1 MIFITCILCCALVFF
16 MGVKFGWKK
25 LNCRCCRLLK
35 GSRSTNTHVTT
46 ERQLSSCE
54 DMITIHHHSPAFTLL
69 SQSKIGEGTPV
80 FNLHHMSSQLE
91 RTPLNLFLFVTNLN
105 CFVPKHKLQP
115 LIKSSTAPWI
125 FPTPVEEE
133 EEEEELCSN
142 SSIICMLL
150 ESLHL

>member
-69 SQSKIGEGTPV
+69 SQSKIGEGNTRVQSPPHELPAGKNSIESVSSCHESELFCPKTQIAAANQV
-80 FNLHHMSSQLE
+80 FYSS
-91 RTPLNLFLFVTNLN
+91 LNF
-105 CFVPKHKLQP
+105 
-115 LIKSSTAPWI
+115 
-125 FPTPVEEE
+125 
-133 EEEEELCSN
+133 SN
-142 SSIICMLL
+142 SGRRRRGRRRTM
-150 ESLHL
+150 